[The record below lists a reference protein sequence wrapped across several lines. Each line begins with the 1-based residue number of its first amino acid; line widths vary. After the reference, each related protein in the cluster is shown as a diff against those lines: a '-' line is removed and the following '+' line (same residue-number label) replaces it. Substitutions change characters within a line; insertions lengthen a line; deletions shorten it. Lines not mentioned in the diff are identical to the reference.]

1 MRIRTVKTASGKHAL
16 QVVSKYQGKLK
27 VHKHI
32 GTYENDTQKQ
42 ILHDKAIK
50 YIEEENHQISLIE
63 HLTSIKLKDIIV
75 TENKPLFAYQLFS
88 HCFEKIGF
96 SSYPDEIIKDL
107 VIARLYQPTSK
118 LETQEILTDLF
129 EKTYSIKTI
138 YRHLKKSLDL
148 GIKDHFQKALIDFSR
163 NELKDNLKLIF
174 YDVTTLFFESQIKS
188 QLRDFG
194 FSKDHRSSDTQI
206 VIGLVVTKQGFP
218 LYFDIFQGN
227 TFEGNT
233 FVGVVKNIQ
242 KLLGSE
248 ELIVI
253 ADSAMISRGNMK
265 QLDTNGIGFIV
276 GARIANLPQNL
287 IDRISQELQ
296 SEDGK
301 ITTVSY
307 QNYRLICQYLKS
319 RAAQDRFN
327 RNKQLDRA
335 RAVIESPHLATRSYR
350 FVKRKVKDKYVI
362 NQTLFNKAEMLEGI
376 KGFITNTLLLE
387 QTIIDR
393 YHDLWNI
400 EKSFRITKSDLA
412 ARPIFHRLDKT
423 IKAHMIIVFA
433 SLAIA
438 KYIELSTNLSLHK
451 VLKLCSKVLTNKL
464 TNTKTGETMYTE
476 TTIENSLLK
485 EKIEMLRS
493 LGH

>member
-1 MRIRTVKTASGKHAL
+1 MRIRTVKTASGKFAL

-32 GTYENDTQKQ
+32 GTYEDDNQKQ
-42 ILHDKAIK
+42 ILYDKAIR
-50 YIEEENHQISLIE
+50 YIEEASHQISLIDY
-63 HLTSIKLKDIIV
+63 LTSLKLKDVIV

-88 HCFEKIGF
+88 RCFDKIGF
-96 SSYPDEIIKDL
+96 FSYSDEIIKDL
-107 VIARLYQPTSK
+107 VIARLYYPTSK

-148 GIKDHFQKALIDFSR
+148 GIKDCFQKALIDFAR
-163 NELKDNLKLIF
+163 NDLKDGLKLVF
-174 YDVTTLFFESQIKS
+174 YDVTTLFFESQVKS

-194 FSKDHRSSDTQI
+194 FSKDHRPSDTQI
-206 VIGLVVTKQGFP
+206 VIGLVVSKQGFP

-233 FVGVVKNIQ
+233 FVNVVKDIQ
-242 KLLGSE
+242 KLLRSK
-248 ELIVI
+248 ELVVI
-253 ADSAMISRGNMK
+253 ADSAMISQENMK
-265 QLDTNGIGFIV
+265 QLNENGIGFIV
-276 GARIANLPQNL
+276 GARIANLPQSL
-287 IDRISQELQ
+287 IVKIEKELK
-296 SEDGK
+296 SEDAK

-307 QNYRLICQYLKS
+307 QNYRLICQYSTK
-319 RAAQDRFN
+319 RASQDRFN
-327 RNKQLDRA
+327 RSKQMNRA
-335 RAVIESPHLATRSYR
+335 KIVIENPHLATRSYR
-350 FVKRKVKDKYVI
+350 FVKRTTKDRYII
-362 NQTLFNKAEMLEGI
+362 NQALFNKAEALEGI
-376 KGFITNTLLLE
+376 KGFVTNTLLHE

-412 ARPIFHRLDKT
+412 ARPIFHRLDET

-438 KYIELSTNLSLHK
+438 KYIEFNTNLSLHK
-451 VLKLCSKVLTNKL
+451 VLKLCGKVLTNKL

-476 TTIENSLLK
+476 TVIENPILK
-485 EKIEMLRS
+485 EKIEILRS

>member
-1 MRIRTVKTASGKHAL
+1 MRIRTVKTASGKFAL

-42 ILHDKAIK
+42 MLHDKAIK
-50 YIEEENHQISLIE
+50 YIEEASHQISLID

-88 HCFEKIGF
+88 RCYERIGF
-96 SSYPDEIIKDL
+96 SSYSDEIIKDL
-107 VIARLYQPTSK
+107 VIARLYHPTSK
-118 LETQEILTDLF
+118 LETQEILIDLF

-174 YDVTTLFFESQIKS
+174 YDVTTLFFESQVKS
-188 QLRDFG
+188 SLKDFG
-194 FSKDHRSSDTQI
+194 FSKDHHPSDTQI

-242 KLLGSE
+242 KLLESK
-248 ELIVI
+248 ELVVI
-253 ADSAMISRGNMK
+253 ADSAMISRENMK

-276 GARIANLPQNL
+276 GARIANLPQSL
-287 IDRISQELQ
+287 ISQISKALG

-307 QNYRLICQYLKS
+307 PNYRLICQYLKS

-327 RNKQLDRA
+327 INKQLDRA

-350 FVKRKVKDKYVI
+350 FVKRKAKDKYVI
-362 NQTLFNKAEMLEGI
+362 NQALFTKAEMLEGI
-376 KGFITNTLLLE
+376 KGFITNTLLSE

-412 ARPIFHRLDKT
+412 ARPIFHQLDAT
-423 IKAHMIIVFA
+423 IKTHMIIVFA

-438 KYIELSTNLSLHK
+438 KYIELSTNLSLRK

-464 TNTKTGETMYTE
+464 TNTKTGETIYTE